1 MDYAKAFEASSTN
14 IRAALYIIL
23 AIKRLNLFSTEE
35 RRPLIVYLIQ
45 DYEPSGAYYM

>member
-14 IRAALYIIL
+14 IRAALL
-23 AIKRLNLFSTEE
+23 AIKRFNLFSTEE

-45 DYEPSGAYYM
+45 NYELSGAYYM